1 MSSAFRSHSA
11 STALAKEYRDYP
23 AIRVMGS
30 LLTADMIGR
39 IGSGDPQLKGLRSE
53 DYGLLPGRRL
63 GEAASRR
70 WEELL
75 GAYQAFEK
83 RRKAAKPTDS
93 LVSLTRERWLLPL
106 FDALGY
112 GRLQYQRGGLTAEGR
127 SFPVSHVW
135 NNVPIH
141 LPPWGRDLDARIGPG
156 EDQRAPQSM
165 LQDFLNTSDD
175 HLWGIVSN
183 GRKLRILRD
192 AASLADAAFI
202 EFDLETIFEDEL
214 YADFVLLFAI
224 AHASRFETLA
234 AESDSAEDTGEVTLP
249 AEPSVADCWLE
260 KWRIEGDRSGVRFR
274 EKLRD
279 GLKTALEEL
288 GTGFLEVNAGL
299 RQMLASGEI
308 SRTDFRDELLR
319 LAYQVL
325 FLFVAE
331 DKGALLDP
339 EADGSTKAR
348 YREFFSTERLRRLA
362 MDRYGDS
369 HDDLW
374 RTLRIVL
381 DALGA
386 DEGLPEL
393 GLPPLGG
400 LYFRTGALDTN
411 GVDADTNGKGRV
423 NGRPAEPLRQPGVA
437 LSNQRLLAAIR
448 HLTQFRDDHG
458 RWQRVDYQHLDAE
471 ELGSVYESLLELIP
485 YPDSAE
491 QTFELKA
498 AAGND
503 RKTTGSYYTPT
514 ALVETLLDSAL
525 DPVIEE
531 YAKSGIPDDL
541 LKITVCD
548 PACGSGHFLVAAARR
563 IARAYAVMEAGDEE
577 PTPDAIEKAMPAV
590 VRNCI
595 YGVDLNP
602 LAVELTKVSLWL
614 ASLEPGK
621 PLAFLDPHIKVGNAL
636 IGTTPKLLDE
646 GIPDGAFKPLEGD
659 DKKFA
664 KQLKKQNKKEAQT
677 GQASLF
683 EAGTGFPS
691 NIKLAEKARR
701 IDEGT
706 KPGLAGIR
714 EQARR
719 LRELNN
725 SEEKR
730 ERQLAADAWCAAFV
744 WPLRP
749 DAPAAI
755 TNATMWQLRD
765 KTGGLSPGQLS
776 RLEVLSRRYHFFH
789 WHLEFPEI
797 FPGMDDEH
805 EDYNP
810 ETGWQGGFTCIM
822 GNPPWEQ
829 VKLQEKE
836 FFASRD
842 PEIARAPNKAKR
854 DALIKKLEDSE
865 TGREVL
871 REFSY
876 AKRRSDGGALFLRE
890 SGLYPLNGVGS
901 VNTYSVFTEN
911 GNRLL
916 HPLGR
921 LGMIVPTGI
930 VTDATTQHFFKE
942 IVQQRSLSAV
952 YDFENRTT
960 FPEVHSSYKFSLLT
974 LTGRKIISE
983 RAEFAF
989 YLHTTS
995 EINDAN
1001 KRFTLSAEEI
1011 RKLNPNSGTCPVFR
1025 SRRDADLALKI
1036 HTNNPVLI
1044 DHTQEDGNPWDMKIF
1059 RMLHMS
1065 DDAHLFHDR
1074 EELESNGW
1082 RLSGNVFIRGKDRML
1097 PLYEAKIVGMYDH
1110 RAADI
1115 IKSENAT
1122 SRKGQ
1127 PSYINDNDHKDPHR
1141 FPIPLSWVP
1150 ASETEEYN
1158 TGWLSGYCN
1167 ITSTTNERTVLASF
1181 IPKTPT
1187 GDTFQFFDCKLRHLL
1202 VPIFNSF
1209 ALDYSARQKLSGLH
1223 LTHTLIKQFPSPT
1236 PSQILDESKWD
1247 PGATYADWITPR
1259 ILELSYTAW
1268 DMEAFS
1274 RDMNDSG
1281 PPFVW
1286 NEERRFLIRCEL
1298 DAAFFHLYRLDRSDV
1313 DYIMETFT
1321 IVKKKDLKAHSS
1333 FRTKDTILEIYDAM
1347 AKASKTGDPYRTIL
1361 TPPPGEGSRHP
1372 ERD

>member
-664 KQLKKQNKKEAQT
+664 EQIRKQNKKEAQT

-683 EAGTGFPS
+683 GAGTGFLS

-701 IDEGT
+701 INEAT

-719 LRELNN
+719 LRNLDN

-730 ERQLAADAWCAAFV
+730 QQQLAADAWCAAFV
-744 WPLRP
+744 WPLRS
-749 DAPAAI
+749 DSPAAI
-755 TNATMWQLRD
+755 TNATLWQLRD
-765 KTGGLSPGQLS
+765 KSGSLSPEQQGQLK
-776 RLEVLSRRYHFFH
+776 ELSHRYHFFH

-797 FPGMDDEH
+797 LPGIDDEH

-810 ETGWQGGFTCIM
+810 ETGWQGGFTCVL
-822 GNPPWEQ
+822 GNPPWER

-836 FFASRD
+836 FFASRN
-842 PEIARAPNKAKR
+842 PEIASAQNKTR
-854 DALIKKLEDSE
+854 REELIKYLEDSPDGVE
-865 TGREVL
+865 LR
-871 REFSY
+871 REFQDT
-876 AKRRSDGGALFLRE
+876 KRRSDGEALFLRE
-890 SGLYPLNGVGS
+890 SGHYPLNGVGT
-901 VNTYSVFTEN
+901 VNTYAVFSEISKN
-911 GNRLL
+911 LL
-916 HPLGR
+916 NPLGY
-921 LGMIVPTGI
+921 LGLIVPTGI
-930 VTDATTQHFFKE
+930 VTDATTQLFFRDV
-942 IVQQRSLSAV
+942 VQQKSLTRV
-952 YDFENRTT
+952 FDFENRKKI
-960 FPEVHSSYKFSLLT
+960 FPDIDSRTKFTLLT
-974 LTGRKIISE
+974 LAGRN
-983 RAEFAF
+983 AEIEHADFAF
-989 YLHTTS
+989 FLQDITDL
-995 EINDAN
+995 NDN
-1001 KRFTLSAEEI
+1001 EKRFKLSPEEI
-1011 RKLNPNSGTCPVFR
+1011 SILNPNTGNCPVFR
-1025 SRRDADLALKI
+1025 SRRDAIITLKVYKN
-1036 HTNNPVLI
+1036 TQVLVN
-1044 DHTQEDGNPWDMKIF
+1044 HGYSHGNPWSIKLSRIF
-1059 RMLHMS
+1059 HKTQ
-1065 DDAHLFHDR
+1065 DAHLFHTQK
-1074 EELESNGW
+1074 ELRKHGW
-1082 RLSGNVFIRGKDRML
+1082 TLKGNVFSKGEKRML
-1097 PLYEAKIVGMYDH
+1097 PLYEGRMGHQFNHRFASIGDSESKTDTQNLRDPKFCVTPQYWVSEQETKKKLSRRSHKCTSGLLGHRRVARSTDDRTQIASIIPWGAASYGWTISFGPTANELANLCAAYNSFSYDYLLRNFLSQPSIPQNTSEQIAIPTNDH
-1110 RAADI
+1110 IQDS
-1115 IKSENAT
+1115 IKSMTGDA
-1122 SRKGQ
+1122 
-1127 PSYINDNDHKDPHR
+1127 
-1141 FPIPLSWVP
+1141 SWV
-1150 ASETEEYN
+1150 
-1158 TGWLSGYCN
+1158 
-1167 ITSTTNERTVLASF
+1167 
-1181 IPKTPT
+1181 
-1187 GDTFQFFDCKLRHLL
+1187 
-1202 VPIFNSF
+1202 
-1209 ALDYSARQKLSGLH
+1209 
-1223 LTHTLIKQFPSPT
+1223 TH
-1236 PSQILDESKWD
+1236 
-1247 PGATYADWITPR
+1247 R
-1259 ILELSYTAW
+1259 VLELTYTAW
-1268 DMEAFS
+1268 DIAPYA
-1274 RDMNDSG
+1274 RDLGDSG
-1281 PPFVW
+1281 PPFIW
-1286 NEERRFLIRCEL
+1286 DDERRFLIRCEL
-1298 DAAFFHLYRLDRSDV
+1298 DAAFFHLYGLDKSDV
-1313 DYIMETFT
+1313 DYVMETFT
-1321 IVKKKDLKAHSS
+1321 IVKKKDLKANGS

-1347 AKASKTGDPYRTIL
+1347 ATACKTGEPYQTIL
-1361 TPPPGEGSRHP
+1361 TPPPGEGPRHP